1 MVLRYQDYLANEA
14 GHCHEMTDGLLRRDS
29 STDSWVSNAAVVPK
43 ERSQGCGSIF
53 ITSSV
58 FHTAEYLLH
67 DGHVNTIVSQAQSI
81 FVSCRII

>member
-1 MVLRYQDYLANEA
+1 MVLRYQDYLVNEA
-14 GHCHEMTDGLLRRDS
+14 GHCHEMIDGLLRRDS

-67 DGHVNTIVSQAQSI
+67 DGRVNTIVSQAQSV